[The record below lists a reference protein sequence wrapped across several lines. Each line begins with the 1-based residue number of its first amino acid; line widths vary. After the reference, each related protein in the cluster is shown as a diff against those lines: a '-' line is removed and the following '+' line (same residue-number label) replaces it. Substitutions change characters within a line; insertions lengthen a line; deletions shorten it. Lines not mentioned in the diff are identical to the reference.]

1 MPSLTS
7 KTPLHLLV
15 LGIAEG
21 KRMRH
26 MQLAG
31 KKFEPYIQLNILDY
45 TNIIQTPERILDSLP
60 PNSWLKI
67 DSPGEDP
74 QVQEFFI
81 RQGWQLQQH
90 THRPLQLPTQHGQLM
105 ASDDWYYG
113 YADFLNRLESLITPE
128 LNIRWVNNIKSI
140 LLMTDKWCC
149 QQHFQQYHIPTPQL
163 LGQIHNYDEFQTL
176 MQQHSAAQV
185 FIKARYGSSASGIIA
200 YRRNRQGRQQA
211 SSTTIFENDLPFNSK
226 RVRQYTQESDI
237 ARLINA
243 IAQYDAYVENWIPK
257 PRLNVQGKSLSFD
270 FRTLMLNGQP
280 QHEIIRASTHPMTNL
295 HLDSHRIQS
304 EQVKTQYGIA
314 HMHDILEQAASTLP
328 DAHIIGFDTIAT
340 PSKAWVL
347 EANAFGDLL
356 LDIRHQEQSTYEAQL
371 ACLLQQ
377 QKIGDYYSHFNN

>member
-1 MPSLTS
+1 MVSTAPSLTS

-15 LGIAEG
+15 LGVAGG

-26 MQLAG
+26 MQLAA
-31 KKFEPYIQLNILDY
+31 KKFEPYIQLDILDY
-45 TNIIQTPERILDSLP
+45 VSIIQTPERILDSLYS
-60 PNSWLKI
+60 NSWLKI

-74 QVQEFFI
+74 QVQASFI
-81 RQGWQLQQH
+81 RQGWQLQKH
-90 THRPLQLPTQHGQLM
+90 AHRPLELPTQHGQLM

-113 YADFLNRLESLITPE
+113 YAAFLRRLESCIPTE
-128 LNIRWVNNIKSI
+128 LNIRWVNSIKSI
-140 LLMTDKWCC
+140 LLMTDKWHC
-149 QQHFQQYHIPTPQL
+149 QQHFQQHHVPTPVL

-176 MQQHSAAQV
+176 MQQHPTAQV

-226 RVRQYTQESDI
+226 RVRQYTQENDI
-237 ARLINA
+237 ARLINT

-280 QHEIIRASTHPMTNL
+280 QHEIIRASSQPMTNL

-314 HMHDILEQAASTLP
+314 HMHDILKQAASTLP

-356 LDIRHQEQSTYEAQL
+356 LDIQHQGQSTYEAQL
-371 ACLLQQ
+371 THILHQEALACP
-377 QKIGDYYSHFNN
+377 I